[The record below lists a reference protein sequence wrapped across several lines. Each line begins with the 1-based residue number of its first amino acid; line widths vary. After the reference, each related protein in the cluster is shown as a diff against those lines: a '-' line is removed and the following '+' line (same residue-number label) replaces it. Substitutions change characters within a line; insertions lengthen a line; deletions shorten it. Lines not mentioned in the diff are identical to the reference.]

1 MHVRICV
8 YIYNIYIYIHTY
20 TYIKV
25 AEWSNERVR
34 YMYAYV
40 YINIY
45 MNMPHTVQQYHSRIT
60 LGPRSWAPSGC
71 LFYKDNLHDGI
82 FNVAGPYF
90 RNYQGTASRIIL
102 SLEQLPGGKACPSK
116 SPSGTPIVPLAFPM
130 IEFNDNYT
138 FTLPNGRTCTGLL
151 TPNGFTNGLSCRG
164 G

>member
-1 MHVRICV
+1 MFFPRSLFLFIGFIAAGALSACAPETQSQNPAAPQMV
-8 YIYNIYIYIHTY
+8 
-20 TYIKV
+20 
-25 AEWSNERVR
+25 
-34 YMYAYV
+34 AYV
-40 YINIY
+40 APPVGTTLGSNG
-45 MNMPHTVQQYHSRIT
+45 RIT

-71 LFYKDNLHDGI
+71 LFYKDNLHDSN
-82 FNVAGPYF
+82 FNVAGPNF

-116 SPSGTPIVPLAFPM
+116 SPSGTPIGPLAFPM
-130 IEFNDNYT
+130 IESNDNYT